1 MNLAIPADAHHN
13 VTKIL
18 DFMLVGGDDISTN
31 LVILKE
37 HNVKT
42 IVNATT
48 DGEETFPGTNFTTE
62 IQATHVET
70 LSMQRMCGMTMVGV
84 CRACCGLDG
93 CLTEKSGILYLKLNW
108 KDEADQPIL
117 ADLERAFECIGRFP
131 IPNVG

>member
-1 MNLAIPADAHHN
+1 MSPSPDLTFPASARIGCGRRPRPALNLAIPADAHHN

-48 DGEETFPGTNFTTE
+48 DGEETFPGTNP
-62 IQATHVET
+62 H
-70 LSMQRMCGMTMVGV
+70 S
-84 CRACCGLDG
+84 
-93 CLTEKSGILYLKLNW
+93 
-108 KDEADQPIL
+108 
-117 ADLERAFECIGRFP
+117 
-131 IPNVG
+131 